1 MKHLDN
7 IALIILLRLLLHN
20 ESLELVAK
28 DRTTNSKNELLY
40 YVNAIK
46 SRINT
51 PKKCLNVNDQN
62 YTITL
67 SIVDRE
73 LLNTYLKNYANEFD
87 NGFYTNI
94 NSISALKNEL
104 IKTRNTRKTVANY
117 PIHNIQ
123 FIPYVLSEY
132 YKNEKFIKN
141 ISIQT
146 ENTEEVA
153 YPIKIYDYF
162 EDGEPT
168 GNFYNNY
175 EDYFDWEVCVNLNDY
190 IKSATIKKFQNP
202 QNIKEKKF
210 SKDEK
215 KLFKFLLVSA
225 QNGIFVLTK
234 TELLSYCNKSSFDAI
249 KHRLNNK
256 YNEIYNK
263 DIKLLSYNRT
273 DEQYIISRDILT

>member
-28 DRTTNSKNELLY
+28 DRTTISKNELLY
-40 YVNAIK
+40 YANAIK

-51 PKKCLNVNDQN
+51 PQKCLNVNTQN

-104 IKTRNTRKTVANY
+104 IKTRNTRKTATNY

-146 ENTEEVA
+146 ENTEEVS

-175 EDYFDWEVCVNLNDY
+175 EDYFDWKVCVNLNDY
-190 IKSATIKKFQNP
+190 IKSATIKKFQNT

-215 KLFKFLLVSA
+215 KLFKFLLASA

-273 DEQYIISRDILT
+273 DEQYIISRDILN

>member
-40 YVNAIK
+40 YANAIK

-51 PKKCLNVNDQN
+51 PQKCLNVNDQN

-175 EDYFDWEVCVNLNDY
+175 EDYFDWKVCVNLNDY

-215 KLFKFLLVSA
+215 KLFKFLLASA

>member
-40 YVNAIK
+40 YANAIK

-51 PKKCLNVNDQN
+51 PQKCLNVNDQN

-215 KLFKFLLVSA
+215 KLFKFLLASA

>member
-40 YVNAIK
+40 YANAIK

-51 PKKCLNVNDQN
+51 PQKCLNVNDQN

-215 KLFKFLLVSA
+215 KLFKFLLASA

-234 TELLSYCNKSSFDAI
+234 TELLSYCNNSSFDAI

>member
-40 YVNAIK
+40 YANAIK

-51 PKKCLNVNDQN
+51 PQKCLNVNDQN

>member
-51 PKKCLNVNDQN
+51 PQKCLNVNDQN